1 MSLLMKSVISLKRC
15 QTRPCNGLN
24 IKHPFWIPGLQEPGC
39 GSPGFN
45 ITCVENR
52 PLIKIN
58 GDGFIIM
65 DIFYNNA
72 SFMLAE
78 SSVLESKSNVD
89 CVAPHRNF
97 SVDGTPFSYGPAT
110 TDLFFLYDC
119 AAPYRG
125 TYDVSCASNATGGGS
140 GRYSFAVFH
149 LELLEHSNYSVE
161 SCRPPVNAAV
171 EADGLGRLLNMT
183 YVEVLKKGFVLQWD
197 ENRRSGK
204 FLFFLI
210 NIIKI
215 LIFFNFK
222 SLLSSCIFRL

>member
-1 MSLLMKSVISLKRC
+1 MKSVFSHTSLKRC
-15 QTRPCNGLN
+15 QTQPCNGLN

-39 GSPGFN
+39 GSPGFS

-52 PLIKIN
+52 PLIMIN

-78 SSVLESKSNVD
+78 SSVLNSTVD

-97 SVDGTPFSYGPAT
+97 SVDGTPFSNGPAT

-125 TYDVSCASNATGGGS
+125 TYDVSCASNAT

-171 EADGLGRLLNMT
+171 EAEDLGRLLNMT

-197 ENRRSGK
+197 GSDGNRRSGK
-204 FLFFLI
+204 FF
-210 NIIKI
+210 
-215 LIFFNFK
+215 
-222 SLLSSCIFRL
+222 S